1 MVDKEKDTLSE
12 FEKMRSGK
20 LYRFNDEEVL
30 ASARHANELC
40 AKLSTMTLYSP
51 DYRSTIE
58 DLIPGIP
65 CTSAVNTPVRCD
77 HGSGIKI
84 GENTFVNYDCIF
96 LDGAYVTIG
105 SRCKIG
111 PQCKFFTPQHPIDYE
126 LRREPV
132 ETCFPITI
140 GDDCWL
146 GGGVTVCPGVT
157 IGPRCVIAAGSVV
170 TKDIP
175 ADSLAAGNPA
185 VVKRNL
191 KNLNNLIFIT
201 R

>member
-84 GENTFVNYDCIF
+84 GENTFVN
-96 LDGAYVTIG
+96 
-105 SRCKIG
+105 
-111 PQCKFFTPQHPIDYE
+111 
-126 LRREPV
+126 
-132 ETCFPITI
+132 
-140 GDDCWL
+140 
-146 GGGVTVCPGVT
+146 
-157 IGPRCVIAAGSVV
+157 
-170 TKDIP
+170 
-175 ADSLAAGNPA
+175 
-185 VVKRNL
+185 
-191 KNLNNLIFIT
+191 
-201 R
+201 